1 MQKYG
6 MIIIIASFLLSNS
19 YVNAQSPS
27 VSALSDGIYAFICE
41 EIDDEED
48 VPLIFVDEGDNWSLS
63 DFPELSIS
71 KIENGFKFKS
81 SGYREGFGFL
91 KKRNQSKWDFEYLDQ
106 DGFYETSCMAQD
118 YFVNLLI
125 ENISSKIIDNGNN
138 LIEQLSNT
146 KNQLSTVKKA
156 LLLVIIHTEVLKLNL
171 TTF

>member
-1 MQKYG
+1 MQKYS
-6 MIIIIASFLLSNS
+6 IITFIVCFLYST
-19 YVNAQSPS
+19 
-27 VSALSDGIYAFICE
+27 SAIKAEIPTVTSLSDGIYAFICK
-41 EIDDEED
+41 EIDGEVD
-48 VPLIFVDEGDNWSLS
+48 VPLIFVNEGDNWSLS
-63 DFPELSIS
+63 DFPDLSIS

-81 SGYREGFGFL
+81 SGFREGFGFL

-146 KNQLSTVKKA
+146 KNQY
-156 LLLVIIHTEVLKLNL
+156 LL
-171 TTF
+171 